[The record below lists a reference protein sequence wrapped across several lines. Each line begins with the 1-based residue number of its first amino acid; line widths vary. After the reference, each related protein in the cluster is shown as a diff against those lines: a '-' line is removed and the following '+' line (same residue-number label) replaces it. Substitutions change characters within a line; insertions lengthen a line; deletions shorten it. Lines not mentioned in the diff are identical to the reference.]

1 MSSLILIIE
10 DERLLCKQLH
20 KALTQEGYSVIT
32 TFEGAEGME
41 VAKRDNPDLV
51 LLDLKLPDTDG
62 LTVLKTFS
70 KFESP
75 PTTIMMTAHGSVE
88 VAVTAIRVGAYD
100 FIEKPFP
107 LDKLKV
113 MVRNALKTNEL
124 KNSLSAVAMRAQE
137 KYGFE
142 SLIGES
148 ESIKEI
154 IRLFRK
160 LTETDPKTILI
171 TGESGTGKGLAA
183 KVLHYNGVRAQQP
196 FIEINCA
203 AIPETLLESELFGHE
218 AGAFTDAKKLKK
230 GILEQA
236 DGGTVFLDE
245 IGDMSLAL
253 QAKLVKAVEERSF
266 RRLGG
271 ARDIYVDL
279 CVVTATNHDLK
290 SLVKHSEFR
299 DDLYHRLNVI
309 NFEMPALRDRKE
321 DIPLLTEHFVSY
333 FNTDLNKAINV
344 IPEEIQTTLQN
355 YNWPGNVRELR
366 STIERAVLL
375 SEDGVLNPKYIKL
388 EDGESLKVKNS
399 TEKMVIDVPIDDAS
413 LYKIEK
419 KVITKA
425 LDLNN
430 WNQTRTADM
439 LGITREVLRYRMKK
453 WGLLS

>member
-32 TFEGAEGME
+32 SFEGGEGLE
-41 VAKRDNPDLV
+41 IAKKENPDLV
-51 LLDLKLPDTDG
+51 LLDLKLPDRNG
-62 LTVLKTFS
+62 LEVLKTFTS
-70 KFESP
+70 FEQS

-88 VAVTAIRVGAYD
+88 VAVSAIRDGAYD

-113 MVRNALKTNEL
+113 MVRNALRTTEL
-124 KNSLSAVAMRAQE
+124 RDSLSAVAHRAQE
-137 KYGFE
+137 KYGFD
-142 SLIGES
+142 SLIGVS
-148 ESIKEI
+148 EPVQEI
-154 IRLFRK
+154 LYLFKR

-171 TGESGTGKGLAA
+171 SGESGTGKGLAA
-183 KVLHYNGVRAQQP
+183 KILHYNGIRNEKP
-196 FIEINCA
+196 FIELNCA
-203 AIPETLLESELFGHE
+203 AIPETLLESELFGYE

-245 IGDMSLAL
+245 IGDMSLSL

-271 ARDIYVDL
+271 NRDIKVDI
-279 CVVTATNHDLK
+279 CVVAATNQDIK
-290 SLVKHSEFR
+290 ALVKAGDFR
-299 DDLYHRLNVI
+299 EDLYHRLNVI
-309 NFEMPALRDRKE
+309 TFEMPALRNRMD
-321 DIPLLTEHFVSY
+321 DIMLLTEHFIAY
-333 FNTDLNKAINV
+333 FNVDLNKNIKE
-344 IPEEIQTTLQN
+344 IPEEIKRTFLQ

-366 STIERAVLL
+366 STLERAILL
-375 SEDGVLNPKYIKL
+375 SEDSVLNSKYVKL
-388 EDGESLKVKNS
+388 EYDDSLNVQNS
-399 TEKMVIDVPIDDAS
+399 DEKMVIDVPLDDAS

-425 LDLNN
+425 LELND

>member
-32 TFEGAEGME
+32 SFEGGEGVE
-41 VAKRDNPDLV
+41 IAKRENPDLV

-62 LTVLKTFS
+62 LNVLRTFS
-70 KFESP
+70 NLEQS

-113 MVRNALKTNEL
+113 MVRNALRTNML

-137 KYGFE
+137 KYGFD

-148 ESIKEI
+148 ASIKEI
-154 IRLFRK
+154 ISLFRK
-160 LTETDPKTILI
+160 LTESDPRTILI
-171 TGESGTGKGLAA
+171 TGESGTGKGLAS
-183 KVLHYNGVRAQQP
+183 KVLHYNGLRSQRP

-271 ARDIYVDL
+271 TRDIKVDL
-279 CVVTATNHDLK
+279 CVIAATNQDLK
-290 SLVKHSEFR
+290 SLVKHGEFR
-299 DDLYHRLNVI
+299 EDLYHRLNVI
-309 NFEMPALRDRKE
+309 NFEMPTLRDRKE
-321 DIPLLTEHFVSY
+321 DIPFLTDHFISY
-333 FNTDLNKAINV
+333 FNTDLNKNISE
-344 IPEEIQTTLQN
+344 IPGEVSMTLSH
-355 YNWPGNVRELR
+355 YDWPGNVRELR
-366 STIERAVLL
+366 STIERAILL
-375 SEDGVLNPKYIKL
+375 SENGVLNPKYIML
-388 EDGESLKVKNS
+388 EDGESLKIQNS
-399 TEKMVIDVPIDDAS
+399 DEKMVIDVPIEDAS

-430 WNQTRTADM
+430 WNQTRTAEM

>member
-32 TFEGAEGME
+32 SFEGTEGLE
-41 VAKRDNPDLV
+41 IAKKENPDLV
-51 LLDLKLPDTDG
+51 LLDLKLPDRNG
-62 LTVLKTFS
+62 LEVLKTFTS
-70 KFESP
+70 FEQS

-88 VAVTAIRVGAYD
+88 VAVSAIRDGAYD

-113 MVRNALKTNEL
+113 MVRNALRTTEL
-124 KNSLSAVAMRAQE
+124 RNSLSAVAHRAQE
-137 KYGFE
+137 KYGFD
-142 SLIGES
+142 SLIGVS
-148 ESIKEI
+148 EPVQEI
-154 IRLFRK
+154 LYLFKR
-160 LTETDPKTILI
+160 LTETNPKTILI
-171 TGESGTGKGLAA
+171 SGESGTGKGLAA
-183 KVLHYNGVRAQQP
+183 KILHFNGMRNEKP
-196 FIEINCA
+196 FIEMNCA

-245 IGDMSLAL
+245 IGDMSLSL

-266 RRLGG
+266 RRLSGN
-271 ARDIYVDL
+271 RDIKVDI
-279 CVVTATNHDLK
+279 CVVAATNQDLK
-290 SLVKHSEFR
+290 ALVKSGKFR
-299 DDLYHRLNVI
+299 EDFYHRLNVI
-309 NFEMPALRDRKE
+309 TFEMPALRNRMD
-321 DIPLLTEHFVSY
+321 DIMLLTEHFIAY
-333 FNTDLNKAINV
+333 FNVDLNKNIKD
-344 IPEEIQTTLQN
+344 IPEDIKRAFHQ

-366 STIERAVLL
+366 STLERAILL
-375 SEDGVLNPKYIKL
+375 SEDSVLNSKYIKL
-388 EDGESLKVKNS
+388 EYDDSLSVQNS
-399 TEKMVIDVPIDDAS
+399 DDKMVIDIPLDDAS

-425 LDLNN
+425 LELND
-430 WNQTRTADM
+430 WNQTKTADM

-453 WGLLS
+453 WGLLI

>member
-32 TFEGAEGME
+32 TFEAAEGME
-41 VAKRDNPDLV
+41 IAKRENPDLV
-51 LLDLKLPDTDG
+51 LLDLKLPDNDG

-70 KFESP
+70 KYESP

-148 ESIKEI
+148 ESMKEI
-154 IRLFRK
+154 IRLFKK
-160 LTETDPKTILI
+160 LTETDPKTIMI

-183 KVLHYNGVRAQQP
+183 KVLHYNGVRAQHP

-245 IGDMSLAL
+245 IGDMSFAL

-279 CVVTATNHDLK
+279 CVIAATNHDLK

-309 NFEMPALRDRKE
+309 NFEMPALRDRRE
-321 DIPLLTEHFVSY
+321 DILLLTEHFVSY
-333 FNTDLNKAINV
+333 FNTDLNKGIST
-344 IPEEIQTTLQN
+344 IPEEIQTTLLN

-399 TEKMVIDVPIDDAS
+399 TDKMVIDVPIDDAS

-425 LDLNN
+425 LDINN

>member
-10 DERLLCKQLH
+10 DERLLCKQLR

-32 TFEGAEGME
+32 SFEGGEGIE
-41 VAKRDNPDLV
+41 IAKRENPDLV

-62 LTVLKTFS
+62 LNVLRIFS
-70 KFESP
+70 NLEQS

-113 MVRNALKTNEL
+113 MVRNALRTNML
-124 KNSLSAVAMRAQE
+124 KNSLSAAAMRAQE
-137 KYGFE
+137 KYGFD

-148 ESIKEI
+148 TSIKEI
-154 IRLFRK
+154 IGLFRK
-160 LTETDPKTILI
+160 LTESDPRTILI
-171 TGESGTGKGLAA
+171 TGESGTGKGLAS
-183 KVLHYNGVRAQQP
+183 KVLHYNGARSQRP

-271 ARDIYVDL
+271 TRDIKVDL
-279 CVVTATNHDLK
+279 CVIAATNRDLK
-290 SLVKHSEFR
+290 VLVKHGEFR
-299 DDLYHRLNVI
+299 EDLYHRLNVI
-309 NFEMPALRDRKE
+309 SFEMPALRDRKE
-321 DIPLLTEHFVSY
+321 DLPLLTDYFVSY
-333 FNTDLNKAINV
+333 FNTDLNKNISE
-344 IPEEIQTTLQN
+344 IPEEVRTTLSN
-355 YNWPGNVRELR
+355 YDWPGNVRELR
-366 STIERAVLL
+366 SAIERAILL
-375 SEDGVLNPKYIKL
+375 GENGVLNPKYIML
-388 EDGESLKVKNS
+388 EDGETLQVQNS
-399 TEKMVIDVPIDDAS
+399 DEKMIIDVPIEDAS

-425 LDLNN
+425 LDLND